1 MCTLSIIPATAASG
15 GAWRVAFNRDEQR
28 ARAAGTGLVLVERGA
43 RRAAHPVDPAA
54 GGTWIA
60 ATDAGLVLAIL
71 NRNEPGLPDGR
82 VAGTSR
88 GALIPALLGADD
100 LDDAAARATS
110 IAPTI
115 VRGFRLVATDGAR
128 VLEIAGGGGTP
139 APAAVEPLA
148 RPFLRA
154 SSGLGDALVAPPRAE
169 LFAATVLRAPPEA
182 WPAAQDAF
190 HDHAWSD
197 RRHLSVR
204 MDRDEARTVS
214 RTFIEV
220 APDAIRMRHANRG
233 DTAPGAGFDPG
244 HAVELA
250 RR

>member
-1 MCTLSIIPATAASG
+1 MCTLTIIPATEASG
-15 GAWRVAFNRDEQR
+15 GVWRLAFNRDEQR
-28 ARAAGTGLVLVERGA
+28 TRAAGTEPRLVDVGG
-43 RRAAHPVDPAA
+43 RRAAHPVDATA

-60 ATDAGLVLAIL
+60 TTDAGLALATL

-82 VAGTSR
+82 APGASR
-88 GALIPALLGADD
+88 GALILALLEAET
-100 LDDAAARATS
+100 LDDAAARAAT
-110 IAPTI
+110 AATA
-115 VRGFRLVATDGAR
+115 VTRGFRLVATDGAR
-128 VLEIAGGGGTP
+128 VLEVTGGGD
-139 APAAVEPLA
+139 APATIAIEPLV

-154 SSGLGDALVAPPRAE
+154 SSGLGDALVGPPRAE
-169 LFAATVLRAPPEA
+169 LFAATVLRAPPDA
-182 WPAAQDAF
+182 WPAAQTAF

-220 APDAIRMRHANRG
+220 ARDAIRMRHANRT
-233 DTAPGAGFDPG
+233 DRAPDARFDPE
-244 HAVELA
+244 HTIDLP